1 MNKILLIIIAIVVL
15 VLSSALYTLDEKQIA
30 IKLRLGEVVS
40 VETNAGLKFKTP
52 FVNNIVYLDKRIQT
66 LDEAPDLFLTG
77 EKKNLLVDSYI
88 KWKINNAEEFYKST
102 GGDVFRANNRLSQIT
117 TTGLK
122 DQFSQR
128 TIAEVVSGERNEIMQ
143 KITDMVQKGAKE
155 FGIQI
160 IDVRIKRI
168 DFPQDISKSVYDRMS
183 SEREREAKEHRSQGQ
198 EEAEKI
204 RAEADKKR
212 TIILADAYRD
222 SEKIRGD
229 GDAISASNYATAYNK
244 NADFYGFYRS
254 LESYKKSFNSKNDI
268 LVLDPNTEF
277 FQSFSPEKK

>member
-1 MNKILLIIIAIVVL
+1 MNKLIIIVVAIIIL
-15 VLSSALYTLDEKQIA
+15 ILSSSLYTLNEKQIA

-40 VETNAGLKFKTP
+40 VETDSGLKFKMP
-52 FVNNIVYLDKRIQT
+52 FVNNIVYFDKRIQT

-77 EKKNLLVDSYI
+77 EKKNLNVDSYI
-88 KWKINNAEEFYKST
+88 KWKIEDAEQFYKST
-102 GGDVFRANNRLSQIT
+102 GGDTLRANSRLSQIT

-143 KITDMVQKGAKE
+143 KITDMVQEGAKE
-155 FGIQI
+155 FGIKI

-168 DFPQDISKSVYDRMS
+168 DFPQDISNSVYARMS
-183 SEREREAKEHRSQGQ
+183 SEREQEAKQHRSQGR

-204 RAEADKKR
+204 QADADKQR
-212 TIILADAYRD
+212 TIILANAYRD

-229 GDAISASNYATAYNK
+229 GDAIAAGNYASAYNK
-244 NADFYGFYRS
+244 NAEFYGFYRS
-254 LESYKKSFNSKNDI
+254 LESYKKSFSTKDDI
-268 LVLDPNTEF
+268 LVLDPNSKF
-277 FQSFSPEKK
+277 FDSFNPSK